1 MAESY
6 EGIRRKTKIIV
17 TLGQNSCSKEVL
29 IELIRSGMDVARI
42 SNRFLKIDKQEVLQ
56 NLKEAMEITGIQVPI
71 MLGLRESD
79 IRIGTFNKASLR
91 LNKGEI
97 VRISSN
103 FEENGQYCTL

>member
-6 EGIRRKTKIIV
+6 ERIRRKTKIIV
-17 TLGQNSCSKEVL
+17 TLGEKSCKTEVL
-29 IELIRSGMDVARI
+29 IDLIRAGMDVARI
-42 SNRFLKIDKQEVLQ
+42 SSRFLKIDKQEVLD
-56 NLKEAMEITGIQVPI
+56 NLQEAMKITGIQVPV

-91 LNKGEI
+91 LHKGEI

-103 FEENGQYCTL
+103 IEENEKYCTL